1 MGLTYKSRTIA
12 DAKVLDIFGVQ
23 GVGCYQLNF
32 SLEFNLPNWEPADG
46 KAVLGNLRA
55 DISVGAN
62 RENLKRIGYAL
73 PETPLP
79 LETKEITQRQCIQF
93 LLNLSEQQLFALE
106 ALRNGGG
113 LYFRVTVS
121 GEARGERDSQWARE
135 DFLYEATIS
144 DWARVL
150 QQLDYADILVI
161 GVELPKAELGHKLR
175 PVTKLIRD
183 AHGDLLGGRYDSVVA
198 RCRQALEG
206 VRKVLGQQDKSAGAL
221 EKFCK
226 AARKTMT
233 KHEREL
239 LVREAAYHYAH
250 LAHHVDLTGAQQS
263 YSRGDAMFLLAV
275 ASAAISSE
283 IAEASAYPPPVET
296 DQAE

>member
-55 DISVGAN
+55 DIAVGAN

-121 GEARGERDSQWARE
+121 GEARGEEIASGPARI
-135 DFLYEATIS
+135 FFMRPL
-144 DWARVL
+144 
-150 QQLDYADILVI
+150 LVI
-161 GVELPKAELGHKLR
+161 GLGYCSNSITR
-175 PVTKLIRD
+175 I
-183 AHGDLLGGRYDSVVA
+183 SW
-198 RCRQALEG
+198 
-206 VRKVLGQQDKSAGAL
+206 
-221 EKFCK
+221 
-226 AARKTMT
+226 
-233 KHEREL
+233 L
-239 LVREAAYHYAH
+239 LVLNCQKRN
-250 LAHHVDLTGAQQS
+250 
-263 YSRGDAMFLLAV
+263 
-275 ASAAISSE
+275 
-283 IAEASAYPPPVET
+283 
-296 DQAE
+296 